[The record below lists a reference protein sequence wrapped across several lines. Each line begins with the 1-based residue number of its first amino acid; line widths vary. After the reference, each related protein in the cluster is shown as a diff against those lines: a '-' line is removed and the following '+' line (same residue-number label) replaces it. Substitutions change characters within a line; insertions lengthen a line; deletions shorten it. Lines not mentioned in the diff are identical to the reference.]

1 MVKVRMRWFA
11 NIIARFL
18 PQLFSFRKI
27 RGAQQNMMQAGYLRV

>member
-11 NIIARFL
+11 NIIARFCRN
-18 PQLFSFRKI
+18 FSFRKI